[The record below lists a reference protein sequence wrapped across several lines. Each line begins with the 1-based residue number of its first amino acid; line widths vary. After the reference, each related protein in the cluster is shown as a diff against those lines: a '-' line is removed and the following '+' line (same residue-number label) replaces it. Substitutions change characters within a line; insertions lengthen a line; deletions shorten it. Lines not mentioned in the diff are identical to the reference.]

1 MLPFF
6 VGWAIY
12 NKYFQNQ
19 SFSFNAFLLQI
30 DELKISVFVI
40 LLIMSMFNWLI
51 EAQKWRTILLTIEPI
66 SFSKALKSV
75 LAGLAVSQLFPNK
88 TGEYIGRM
96 AFVSDNNKIQ
106 AAVLSVWASMSQLI
120 VTLVFG
126 MVSLL
131 FIHPLI
137 DPSFVIVCLL
147 IFIVAILMYILLP
160 KFASLFKKYAFYNYI
175 KDFKQ
180 ISIQLI
186 LEVFF
191 YSVLRYFVFALP
203 YVFLII
209 LMSENAKD
217 LPFHLVFFSVSCI
230 YLLQTISPNFIF
242 SDVLIRIAIPA
253 LVFKDLIVFKNQV
266 EYVPSLLIYLI
277 NVVVPMLIGTVIVLF
292 YKFRK
297 TTF

>member
-1 MLPFF
+1 
-6 VGWAIY
+6 VAWAIY
-12 NKYFQNQ
+12 SKYFQNQ
-19 SFSFNAFLLQI
+19 SFSFNAFILQI
-30 DELKISVFVI
+30 DELKTSVFII
-40 LLIMSMFNWLI
+40 LLILSMFNWLI

-137 DPSFVIVCLL
+137 DPSFIL
-147 IFIVAILMYILLP
+147 ICFIIFFVAILMFLLLP
-160 KFASLFKKYAFYNYI
+160 IFSTIFKKYAFYNYI

-180 ISIQLI
+180 VGRQLI

-191 YSVLRYFVFALP
+191 YSILRYFIFAIP

-209 LMSENAKD
+209 LMSENAID
-217 LPFHLVFFSVSCI
+217 LPFYLVFFSVSCI

-253 LVFKDLIVFKNQV
+253 LVFKDLIIFKNQI

-277 NVVVPMLIGTVIVLF
+277 NVVIPMLIGTVIVLF
-292 YKFRK
+292 YKFKK